1 MKKPGTATRRTGTVR
16 CAIYTRKSSEEGLEQ
31 EFNSLQAQREACEAF
46 IDSQRHEGWVCQRAA
61 YDDGGFSGATMDRP
75 ALQQLLADITA
86 GRVDTIVVYKIDR
99 LTRSLAD
106 FAKIVEILDTRGA
119 SFVSVTQQ
127 FNTTTSMGRLTLNVL
142 LSFAQFEREL
152 SSERVRDKIAAS
164 RRKGK
169 WTGGTVPLGYDAKD
183 KKLVINKSE
192 AETVRTLFGLYLELG
207 SFSKVVAELDRRK
220 IVTKRR
226 NTKVPKYRGGIS
238 FTYGPL
244 AYFLKN
250 RIYIGETH
258 YGGKW
263 FKGEHEAILD
273 RSTFDRVQE
282 LLKSNTVKRRVKF
295 SESGAILQGKLFDD
309 KGNRMGPSFSSKNG
323 VRYRFY
329 VSTALRG
336 RKDTAGSVTRIPAP
350 EIEGLVEAALSEKFQ
365 GSQ

>member
-1 MKKPGTATRRTGTVR
+1 M
-16 CAIYTRKSSEEGLEQ
+16 
-31 EFNSLQAQREACEAF
+31 
-46 IDSQRHEGWVCQRAA
+46 
-61 YDDGGFSGATMDRP
+61 
-75 ALQQLLADITA
+75 
-86 GRVDTIVVYKIDR
+86 
-99 LTRSLAD
+99 
-106 FAKIVEILDTRGA
+106 
-119 SFVSVTQQ
+119 
-127 FNTTTSMGRLTLNVL
+127 
-142 LSFAQFEREL
+142 
-152 SSERVRDKIAAS
+152 
-164 RRKGK
+164 
-169 WTGGTVPLGYDAKD
+169 PLGYDAKN
-183 KKLVINKSE
+183 KKLVINKSD
-192 AETVRTLFGLYLELG
+192 AETVRTVFRLYLELG
-207 SFSKVVAELDRRK
+207 SFSKLVTELDRQK

-226 NTKVPKYRGGIS
+226 KTKVAKYQGGIP

-309 KGNRMGPSFSSKNG
+309 KGNHMGPSFSSKNG

-336 RKDTAGSVTRIPAP
+336 RTHKAGSVTRISAP
-350 EIEGLVEAALSEKFQ
+350 EIEGLVEAALNEKLQSPEIECLGRSKQLPCRIGGFVWC
-365 GSQ
+365 